1 MWAPFRVPQAAV
13 AVDIEETADHRG
25 WGGPG
30 VTGTDRTPH
39 ARAVRLSLECVSTES
54 DIRAFLASRR
64 AKITPQQAGLPAYG
78 GNRRVPGL
86 RREEVAL
93 LAGVSID
100 YYVRLERG
108 HIVGASEEVLDALA
122 NALQL
127 DDAERAHL
135 YDLARAAAK
144 RPARRTK
151 RTRGPLPDSVL
162 RVLESMTDSPAFI
175 RNGRLDIL
183 ATNPLGRALYA
194 PLYADDSPGPV
205 NIARYQFLHPRGRDF
220 FPDWDESLNT
230 TVSLLR
236 TEAGRAPHDS
246 DLTGLIGELVTR
258 SDEFRTAWA
267 KHNVRLHHS
276 GRKSFHHPYV
286 GRMTLDFDAMDLP
299 AQPGLT
305 LTAYT
310 AAPGTRDHDAL
321 SLLAGWAA
329 TESHTPVTRAD
340 PADRQ
345 ER

>member
-1 MWAPFRVPQAAV
+1 M
-13 AVDIEETADHRG
+13 
-25 WGGPG
+25 
-30 VTGTDRTPH
+30 
-39 ARAVRLSLECVSTES
+39 STES
-54 DIRAFLASRR
+54 DIREFLASRR

-108 HIVGASEEVLDALA
+108 NIAGASEEVLDALA

-135 YDLARAAAK
+135 HDLARTAAH
-144 RPARRTK
+144 RPTRRSK
-151 RTRGPLPDSVL
+151 RTRGLLPDSVL
-162 RVLESMTDSPAFI
+162 RVLSSMTDAPAFI

-183 ATNPLGRALYA
+183 ATNPLGRALYS
-194 PLYADDSPGPV
+194 PLYATGAREPV
-205 NIARYQFLHPRGRDF
+205 NIARFQFLDPTGRDF

-258 SDEFRTAWA
+258 SEEFRTAWA

-276 GRKSFHHPYV
+276 GRKAFHHPAV
-286 GRMTLDFDAMDLP
+286 GEITLDFDAMELP

-305 LTAYT
+305 LTAYS
-310 AAPGTRDHDAL
+310 AAPCTPDHDTL
-321 SLLAGWAA
+321 QLLATWAA
-329 TESHTPVTRAD
+329 TEHTPGAD
-340 PADRQ
+340 QLPSKPSTDTTSGRH
-345 ER
+345 

>member
-1 MWAPFRVPQAAV
+1 M
-13 AVDIEETADHRG
+13 
-25 WGGPG
+25 
-30 VTGTDRTPH
+30 
-39 ARAVRLSLECVSTES
+39 STES
-54 DIRAFLASRR
+54 DIREFLASRR

-108 HIVGASEEVLDALA
+108 HIAGASEEVLDAVA
-122 NALQL
+122 GALQL

-144 RPARRTK
+144 RPARRK
-151 RTRGPLPDSVL
+151 RARGPLPDSVL
-162 RVLESMTDSPAFI
+162 RVLDSMTDSPAFI

-183 ATNPLGRALYA
+183 AANPLGRALYA
-194 PLYADDSPGPV
+194 PLYADGAPQPV
-205 NIARYQFLHPRGRDF
+205 NIARFQFLDPRGRDF
-220 FPDWDESLNT
+220 FPEWDESLNT

-246 DLTGLIGELVTR
+246 DLTALVGELVTR
-258 SDEFRTAWA
+258 SEEFRTAWA
-267 KHNVRLHHS
+267 KHNVRLHHT
-276 GRKSFHHPYV
+276 GRKSFRHPAV
-286 GRMTLDFDAMDLP
+286 GALTLDFNAMELP

-310 AAPGTRDHDAL
+310 AEPGSPEHDAL
-321 SLLAGWAA
+321 QLLATWAA
-329 TESHTPVTRAD
+329 TENTSPTSSPGT
-340 PADRQ
+340 ADRQ
-345 ER
+345 NR